1 MCGLAGVWSPEPMA
15 DGDAVA
21 ANLYRMIATL
31 RHRGPDGDRVWSD
44 GRVGLAHARLAVI
57 DLSQAASQ
65 PISDAD
71 GVIHVVNNGEIYNFQ
86 ALREELIG
94 LGHRFA
100 SQGDT
105 EVIVNGYKQWGEAVI
120 GRLRGMFAFV
130 LWDSRQRR
138 LVLAR
143 DRLGQKPMRY
153 AWHDGKLLFGSEIKA
168 LLAWPGMARHADL
181 NAIHH
186 YLAFRAVP
194 APHTAFQGIHHLEPA
209 HYMVVEADGGSRT
222 ERYWSLPEPGAARPR
237 LAAELAEEI
246 ISRFDEAVRLRL
258 VADVPLGAFLSGG
271 VDSALVVAAMAR
283 ASGQPV
289 KTFTIGFKDRGFDE
303 RAPARALAQRYGTDH
318 QEFVVEP
325 QAVDILPKL
334 VWHYGEPFADA
345 SAIPT
350 WYVAEITRRHVT
362 VALNGDGGDEGFL
375 GYPRYSGCRLGTL
388 TDALPGP
395 ARRLMGLLGRAL
407 PVETNGWRGLRYARR
422 FLVDAA
428 LPAARRYARWVTL
441 FDDKSKAGLYGDA
454 MRDCLASPSEA
465 LLTAWLGDGAVDAVV
480 DAAWAAH
487 GDIHTNLPD
496 DLLVKVDVATMAH
509 GLEARSPFLDHELM
523 AFAASIPA
531 TQRMSGLGT
540 KALLKSVMASRLP
553 PETLRQPKR
562 GFGVPIEH
570 WLRHELK
577 DLAYDTLL
585 SARAAARGLFRP
597 DAVQRLLDEH
607 MSGRR
612 LHHDRIWALL
622 MLELW
627 FQMWIDGDGSKAG
640 P

>member
-1 MCGLAGVWSPEPMA
+1 MCGIAGVWSPEPMGE
-15 DGDAVA
+15 GDATTSRLHA
-21 ANLYRMIATL
+21 MIATL
-31 RHRGPDGDRVWSD
+31 HHRGPDGDRVWCD

-94 LGHRFA
+94 LGHTFA

-105 EVIVNGYKQWGEAVI
+105 EVIVNGYKQWGDEVI
-120 GRLRGMFAFV
+120 GRLRGMFAFA
-130 LWDSRQRR
+130 LWDSRQSR

-143 DRLGQKPMRY
+143 DRMGQKPMRY

-168 LLAWPGMARHADL
+168 LLAWPGMCREANL
-181 NAIHH
+181 EAIHH

-194 APHTAFQGIHHLEPA
+194 APFTAFKGIHHLEPA
-209 HYMVVEADGGSRT
+209 HYMVVESDGSSRT
-222 ERYWSLPEPGAARPR
+222 ARYWSMPEPGTASPRPM
-237 LAAELAEEI
+237 AELAEEI
-246 ISRFDEAVRLRL
+246 TSRFDEAVRLRL

-283 ASGQPV
+283 ATDKPV

-303 RAPARALAQRYGTDH
+303 RAPARALAERYGTDH

-325 QAVDILPKL
+325 DAVDILPKL

-345 SAIPT
+345 SAVPT
-350 WYVAEITRRHVT
+350 WYVSEMTRRHVT

-375 GYPRYSGCRLGTL
+375 GYPRYSGCRLGTM
-388 TDALPGP
+388 TDVLPGP
-395 ARRLMGLLGRAL
+395 ARSLMGALGRVL
-407 PVETNGWRGLRYARR
+407 PVETSGSRTLRYARR

-428 LPAARRYARWVTL
+428 MPAGQRYCSWVTL
-441 FDDKSKAGLYGDA
+441 FDQAGKQGLYGDA
-454 MRDCLASPSEA
+454 MHDCLDTSSEA
-465 LLTAWLGDGAVDAVV
+465 LLTAWLGDGAVDAGR
-480 DAAWAAH
+480 AAY

-496 DLLVKVDVATMAH
+496 DLLVKVDVASMAH

-523 AFAASIPA
+523 AFAATIPA

-540 KALLKSVMASRLP
+540 KALLKSVMAERLP
-553 PETLRQPKR
+553 RETLRQPKR

-570 WLRHELK
+570 WMRHELK

-585 SARAAARGLFRP
+585 SVRAGARGLFRP
-597 DAVQRLLDEH
+597 DAVQQLLDEH
-607 MSGRR
+607 VAGRR

-627 FQMWIDGDGSKAG
+627 FEMWIDGDGLKVANAR
-640 P
+640 